1 MVTVTVRE
9 PTTPGE
15 ILKEEF
21 LEPAG
26 LTQRALADAIGVE
39 RRRINE
45 IIGGKREITPDSA
58 IRLGRFF
65 NVSAQFWMNL
75 QVRYNLWLEQS
86 SRNKEYEKIRPRKV
100 G

>member
-9 PTTPGE
+9 PSTPGE

-21 LEPAG
+21 LDPAG
-26 LTQRALADAIGVE
+26 ITQGQLADFIGVE

-45 IIGGKREITPDSA
+45 IIGGRRDITPDTA
-58 IRLGRFF
+58 IRLGKFF
-65 NVSAQFWMNL
+65 GVSPQFWMNL
-75 QVRYNLWLEQS
+75 QVRYNLWYAQAE
-86 SRNKEYEKIRPRKV
+86 RKKEYNKIKPRKA

>member
-26 LTQRALADAIGVE
+26 LTQGALADAIGVE

-45 IIGGKREITPDSA
+45 IIGGKREITPDTA

-86 SRNKEYEKIRPRKV
+86 SRGKEYEKIRPRKV